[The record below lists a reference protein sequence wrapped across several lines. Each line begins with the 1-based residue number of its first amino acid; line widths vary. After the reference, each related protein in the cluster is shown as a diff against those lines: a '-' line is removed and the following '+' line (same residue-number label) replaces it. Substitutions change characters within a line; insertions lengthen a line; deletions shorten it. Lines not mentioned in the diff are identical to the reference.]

1 MDNRKQENP
10 SKESGQTLVLVA
22 LLLVGLVAMLGL
34 VLDGGGIY
42 LERRR
47 MQNAADAGAIAGA
60 VVLAQNGGDA
70 LALSRATEYAVA
82 RNQAAV
88 CQVTIEGQS
97 IAVVAKVGY
106 STTFARIVGVELVT
120 VTARAEVRY
129 APVGALAGLAPV
141 SVLDFPYVMRTKSY
155 TIWDD
160 NPDTSPDPTSGNISG
175 SYRGW
180 LGLNCVYPVSCGDA
194 GAYDLKEWM
203 TSGYEGTTGVDT
215 WIRGSGGVKA
225 STIAQAYVGQI
236 LKMVVFDAIEDK
248 YSSNAYYHVIK
259 FAAFKV
265 TKVYATGNPK
275 GIQGT
280 FEYFYAPGAA
290 TGTQDGGVRTI
301 TLTR

>member
-10 SKESGQTLVLVA
+10 SQESGQTLVLVA

-97 IAVVAKVGY
+97 IAVVAQIGY
-106 STTFARIVGVELVT
+106 STTFARIVGLELVT
-120 VTARAEVRY
+120 VTARAEVRF
-129 APVGALAGLAPV
+129 AGVGELVGLAPL
-141 SVLDFPYVMRTKSY
+141 SVRKFDYKMHKPY

-180 LGLNCVYPVSCGDA
+180 LGLNCVYPMNCGDA
-194 GAYDLKEWM
+194 GASDLKTWM
-203 TSGYEGTTGVDT
+203 ISGYQGTTRVDT
-215 WIRGSGGVKA
+215 WIRGSSGIKA
-225 STIAQAYVGQI
+225 ATIAQAQVGQI
-236 LKMVVFDAIEDK
+236 LKMVVFDVIQDK
-248 YSSNAYYHVIK
+248 YSSKAYYHVVK

-280 FEYFYAPGAA
+280 FECFYVPGAA
-290 TGTQDGGVRTI
+290 TGTEDGGVRTI